1 MPSPINTNPAGLSRR
16 ALMRSSSLGAVGFA
30 AGVMVTGK
38 PTRADPPRYNADA
51 MAAQISGKLFAD
63 DGLVR
68 PVPDEPIVSELAR
81 GLDRTLVLGGG
92 GEYYVAWY
100 CGFLHGL
107 YEQKVDLN
115 IAEMVVGTSAGAYA
129 GSTLTSGHF
138 KHLLSVFDFFGQF
151 PGLFAKLAP
160 VTSPTLSQKRAQEIN
175 FSVKDGSLAS
185 IRAIGHAAL
194 AADNRLNGDGV
205 DRLAWLLTGDSR
217 TDWPVAKM
225 YTTANDC
232 YTGQRLIVG

>member
-1 MPSPINTNPAGLSRR
+1 MGWRGQCRTSRPSRNSREGWI
-16 ALMRSSSLGAVGFA
+16 AHSSWVVAVNIMSL
-30 AGVMVTGK
+30 
-38 PTRADPPRYNADA
+38 
-51 MAAQISGKLFAD
+51 
-63 DGLVR
+63 
-68 PVPDEPIVSELAR
+68 
-81 GLDRTLVLGGG
+81 
-92 GEYYVAWY
+92 Y

-138 KHLLSVFDFFGQF
+138 KHFLSVFDFFGQF

-160 VTSPTLSQKRAQEIN
+160 VTDPTLSQKRAQEIN
-175 FSVKDGSLAS
+175 FSVKDGSPSS

-225 YTTANDC
+225 
-232 YTGQRLIVG
+232 